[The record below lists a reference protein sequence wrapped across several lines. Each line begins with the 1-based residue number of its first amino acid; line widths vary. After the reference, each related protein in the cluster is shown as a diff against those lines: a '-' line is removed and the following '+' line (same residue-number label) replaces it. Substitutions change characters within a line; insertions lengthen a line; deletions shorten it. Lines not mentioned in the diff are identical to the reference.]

1 MNFHFYCLLVQD
13 FCHKSFQFSKFLRFE
28 LDICELANSKDNSIF
43 KMPSANVAS
52 QKFLWYNSIKNQSK
66 IQMKTFMLSVKSI
79 SIATSESHFVRNFN
93 LHESKTFRT
102 NREKNFF
109 FGTIW
114 VIIGI
119 LHSHHILSRGRTK
132 KCNIISK
139 YLRSKVSSKMQR
151 YLFYLT
157 K

>member
-1 MNFHFYCLLVQD
+1 MNFHFYCLLVQV

-28 LDICELANSKDNSIF
+28 LDIFELANSKDNSIF
-43 KMPSANVAS
+43 KMPFANVAS

-66 IQMKTFMLSVKSI
+66 IQMKTFTLSVKSI

-102 NREKNFF
+102 NREKKFLL
-109 FGTIW
+109 GTIW

-119 LHSHHILSRGRTK
+119 LH
-132 KCNIISK
+132 IIQVARKSAIVWN
-139 YLRSKVSSKMQR
+139 YL
-151 YLFYLT
+151 
-157 K
+157 

>member
-1 MNFHFYCLLVQD
+1 MTWTCPIHFYFWCY
-13 FCHKSFQFSKFLRFE
+13 KSFQFSKFLRFE
-28 LDICELANSKDNSIF
+28 LDIFELANSKDNSIF

-52 QKFLWYNSIKNQSK
+52 QKFLWYYSIKNQSK